1 MIWTLA
7 WNTVQAE
14 WNMQGYWGRYKRQ
27 GVVRPQ
33 CDTISVLFG
42 WWHVSFCNRQTWL
55 LIIFQS
61 RHLLRLLSLNS
72 TAGIQQLGFWIC
84 EHIFGA
90 WNISETGTLALLIT
104 MGMEKRG
111 FIRRREGAKV
121 ARFLLPWPTERGRKG
136 CWQQAFV
143 DLVHS
148 TPGTLDLW
156 YKLICFKFRQTLGF
170 SKIILSQATVGI
182 H

>member
-1 MIWTLA
+1 MKHAGLLRA
-7 WNTVQAE
+7 VRKA
-14 WNMQGYWGRYKRQ
+14 R
-27 GVVRPQ
+27 VVRPQ

-42 WWHVSFCNRQTWL
+42 WWHVSFYNRQTWL
-55 LIIFQS
+55 LIIFQA

-72 TAGIQQLGFWIC
+72 TAGIQQLGFWMC

-121 ARFLLPWPTERGRKG
+121 ARFLLPWLTERGRKG

-148 TPGTLDLW
+148 TPSTLDLW

-182 H
+182 R

>member
-42 WWHVSFCNRQTWL
+42 WWHVSFYNRQTWL
-55 LIIFQS
+55 LIIFQA

-72 TAGIQQLGFWIC
+72 TAGIQQLGFWILWTY
-84 EHIFGA
+84 FRRWKYFRDRLFA
-90 WNISETGTLALLIT
+90 SFMT
-104 MGMEKRG
+104 MGVGNRG
-111 FIRRREGAKV
+111 FILWRGDARWRERG
-121 ARFLLPWPTERGRKG
+121 FLLPRLQRGCCQHALMILFTWHWV
-136 CWQQAFV
+136 CWTF
-143 DLVHS
+143 DIFKLVCS
-148 TPGTLDLW
+148 
-156 YKLICFKFRQTLGF
+156 
-170 SKIILSQATVGI
+170 
-182 H
+182 